1 MDIFS
6 SVKNVTQAQ
15 TDISSQNIDINK
27 NKQII
32 NNKKMSDGIGNE
44 TYDAVI
50 KVAEFLERVLPS
62 TYPEVKKVDAEKAIV
77 IIRNAAQIMKSD
89 KAKEFTNVIKQYITA
104 TLGLKKMKKFKIIGP
119 FIANKDVNIVFHYI

>member
-1 MDIFS
+1 MLFKDLKETLIEI
-6 SVKNVTQAQ
+6 NE
-15 TDISSQNIDINK
+15 ISNSINK

>member
-1 MDIFS
+1 MLFKDLKEILIEI
-6 SVKNVTQAQ
+6 NE
-15 TDISSQNIDINK
+15 ISNSINK